1 MDRTLLLVDDH
12 PLFRRGVKELIL
24 SQCDLYDE
32 VLEAD
37 NGKDALDQIHRLK
50 PGCVMLDIAMPGI
63 DGLQTL
69 ELIKEQLPDTRCII
83 FSMYNNTE
91 FVAHARNRG
100 AQGYILKTDPDR
112 IILECLQNIMLG
124 REYISESISNSIE
137 AIVPQAPITPE
148 EFARLSDREKEILS
162 LIAKNKTSKEI
173 SRHLSLSIRT
183 IQNHRV
189 NICKKLG
196 ISGSNTLL
204 TLAIENQAWL

>member
-12 PLFRRGVKELIL
+12 PLFRRGVRELIL
-24 SQCDLYDE
+24 SQSKLYDH

-37 NGKDALDQIHRLK
+37 NGQEALDQIHRIR

-69 ELIKEQLPDTRCII
+69 ELIKAKAPDTRCII

-91 FVAHARNRG
+91 FVTGARNRG

-112 IILECLQNIMLG
+112 IVLECLYNIMHG
-124 REYISESISNSIE
+124 REYVSSSVGNSFEPIM
-137 AIVPQAPITPE
+137 PQALVTPNDLD
-148 EFARLSDREKEILS
+148 RLSSREKEILS
-162 LIAKNKTSKEI
+162 LIAKNQTSKEI
-173 SRHLSLSIRT
+173 SKHLSVSIRT
-183 IQNHRV
+183 IQNHRA

-204 TLAIENQAWL
+204 KLAIENQAWL